1 MTRQFDRVAASMYL
15 SEAYELMGALL
26 YRLQQLEGAAKRWCE
41 ASDRADAQVHATDD
55 EWNVDQ
61 FNEALRRSG
70 AEQSTIFEEV
80 EAFLAAWARLSLLFW
95 PAPDRKSP
103 RREFTMARGVG
114 LRRLVEI
121 DDEHALN
128 DRSLRN
134 AWMHADER
142 FDHALLEGR
151 LGNRQQ
157 FVRAREVE
165 ARVERCPRVIDVENL
180 TVHFRAADGSRGSHQ
195 LRPLKAAL
203 EALVAR
209 RHESAK
215 RRLVELPAYAP

>member
-1 MTRQFDRVAASMYL
+1 MYL

-26 YRLQQLEGAAKRWCE
+26 FRLQQLELAAARWCI
-41 ASDRADAQVHATDD
+41 ATGKADSQVRATDE
-55 EWNVDQ
+55 EWNLEQ

-70 AEQSTIFEEV
+70 SEQSTIFEEL

-95 PAPDRKSP
+95 PAPDKNSP
-103 RREFTMARGVG
+103 RRQFSLERGER

-121 DDEHALN
+121 DDAHPLN

-142 FDHALLEGR
+142 FDHALFEDR

-157 FVRAREVE
+157 FVRASQVR
-165 ARVERCPRVIDVENL
+165 AAVERCPRVIDVESL
-180 TVHFRAADGSRGSHQ
+180 TVHFRKKDGSPGSHE

-203 EALVAR
+203 DALLTR
-209 RHESAK
+209 RHESAR
-215 RRLVELPAYAP
+215 RRLTELPPYTP